1 MNLLYYLQ
9 FYFSSI
15 FSFIIAG
22 GYTTYID
29 FSSKALRNKI
39 QHNDRNDILN
49 TYHKVI
55 PLVFFNLFITF
66 LFLSFIFVNFIEYVN
81 CPYYPNR
88 FSIYKLLF
96 YKFFVDI
103 PFYLAHKLFHTKY
116 LYRFH
121 KVHHQIKAP
130 IGISALYLHPV
141 DLIFGNIIPIFVPF
155 ILLKPDF
162 ITIHLFNFLTIFNTI
177 YESHGGF
184 ENLSEFH
191 DIHHKLS
198 RYNFGTDVFMDRL
211 FKTRREL
218 KQ

>member
-1 MNLLYYLQ
+1 ME
-9 FYFSSI
+9 
-15 FSFIIAG
+15 A
-22 GYTTYID
+22 D
-29 FSSKALRNKI
+29 
-39 QHNDRNDILN
+39 
-49 TYHKVI
+49 
-55 PLVFFNLFITF
+55 
-66 LFLSFIFVNFIEYVN
+66 
-81 CPYYPNR
+81 
-88 FSIYKLLF
+88 
-96 YKFFVDI
+96 
-103 PFYLAHKLFHTKY
+103 YLAHKLFHTKY
-116 LYRFH
+116 FYKFH

-130 IGISALYLHPV
+130 IGISAIYLHPI

-162 ITIHLFNFLTIFNTI
+162 ITIHLFNFFTIFNTI